1 MACSKYTLTNTGSTS
16 INFNYQRCDDLMW
29 EYQVK
34 LDENETKNIWLIN
47 QTFQIAELFTTN
59 LLLINNGSFPFPI
72 TPTPTATP
80 VVPTATPVVPTATPI
95 EPTAT
100 PIEPTATPIE
110 PTATPIEPTATP
122 IEPTATPITPTP
134 TPTNTVLENYNGLG
148 TGLTSTDA
156 CLTYPSLTNYYGT
169 ATTFNSLVLGDFIYL
184 DSIGT
189 IPASN
194 IYLSDGTNYVQVDS
208 NGEVIVGLTV
218 CVAPTA
224 TPIEPT
230 ATPIEPTATPIEP
243 TATPITPTPTP

>member
-1 MACSKYTLTNTGSTS
+1 
-16 INFNYQRCDDLMW
+16 
-29 EYQVK
+29 
-34 LDENETKNIWLIN
+34 
-47 QTFQIAELFTTN
+47 
-59 LLLINNGSFPFPI
+59 
-72 TPTPTATP
+72 
-80 VVPTATPVVPTATPI
+80 
-95 EPTAT
+95 
-100 PIEPTATPIE
+100 
-110 PTATPIEPTATP
+110 
-122 IEPTATPITPTP
+122 
-134 TPTNTVLENYNGLG
+134 LG

-230 ATPIEPTATPIEP
+230 ATPIEPTATPI
-243 TATPITPTPTP
+243 TPTPTP